1 MLPRC
6 ILANPANGDRLHWRE
21 LLKLIRS
28 RINRWQSGDISG
40 LWSDFLAG
48 EGNTNGRR
56 HVPKKPSNLDS
67 LRAANARRARRA
79 VEAGQ
84 YRKAI
89 QALTSE
95 GFSPPTSEILDEMLT
110 KHPQSPPTTTPPS
123 PAPPS
128 LKICE
133 ESIIRA
139 LRSFPGDSTPG
150 PSLLRA
156 NHFKEAVFCPSP
168 DTGNKALK
176 ALTITVNQLIEGLA
190 PPPVV
195 PHLCGA
201 TLLAIKKKGGGH
213 RPIAVGEVLRRLTSK
228 SLSRRPGRCNLE
240 WV

>member
-1 MLPRC
+1 MLPPYL
-6 ILANPANGDRLHWRE
+6 IIWRLHAAIAPRP
-21 LLKLIRS
+21 LLRLC
-28 RINRWQSGDISG
+28 
-40 LWSDFLAG
+40 AC
-48 EGNTNGRR
+48 
-56 HVPKKPSNLDS
+56 V
-67 LRAANARRARRA
+67 RATLHHEHAD
-79 VEAGQ
+79 Q

-95 GFSPPTSEILDEMLT
+95 GLSPPTSEILDEMLT
-110 KHPQSPPTTTPPS
+110 KHPQSPPTTIPSS
-123 PAPPS
+123 PAPPP

-139 LRSFPGDSTPG
+139 LRSFPGDSAPG

-156 NHFKEAVFCPSP
+156 NHFKEAIFCPSP
-168 DTGNKALK
+168 DIGNKALK
-176 ALTITVNQLIEGLA
+176 ALTIAVNQLIEGLA

-213 RPIAVGEVLRRLTSK
+213 CPIAVGEVLRRLTSK
-228 SLSRRPGRCNLE
+228 CLSRPMPSMSSPPYNLE